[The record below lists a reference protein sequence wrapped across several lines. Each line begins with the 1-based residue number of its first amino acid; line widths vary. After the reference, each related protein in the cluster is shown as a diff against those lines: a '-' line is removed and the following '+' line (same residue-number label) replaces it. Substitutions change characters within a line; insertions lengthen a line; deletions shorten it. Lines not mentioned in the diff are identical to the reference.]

1 MRENLKKAAKTLCKI
16 FISTESKLQCRTKSQ
31 IRKFMS
37 ETQTSEITRILHDW
51 NDGDGAAKEQL
62 LPFVYDELKRQA
74 RFLMSAE
81 RSNHTLQPTALVHEA
96 FLRLSEQTGV
106 EWRDRSHFYGI
117 ASRLMR
123 QILVDH
129 ARRHATAK
137 RGNRPIHFSI
147 DDVRIPIEE
156 RAEAILT
163 LNEVLE
169 RFEKFDEQQAR
180 IVEMRFFGGMNNAEI
195 AESLEISER
204 TVGREWQAARLWLY
218 RELNK

>member
-1 MRENLKKAAKTLCKI
+1 MRRNLKKTARI
-16 FISTESKLQCRTKSQ
+16 FQKNLFPPENELQCGTKSQ
-31 IRKFMS
+31 TKIYMS
-37 ETQTSEITRILHDW
+37 EPATSEITQILQDW
-51 NDGDGAAKEQL
+51 NDGNAGAKEQL

-74 RFLMSAE
+74 RFLMLSE

-96 FLRLSEQTGV
+96 FLKLSEQTGID
-106 EWRDRSHFYGI
+106 WKNRSHFYGI

-129 ARRHATAK
+129 ARFHAAEK
-137 RGNRPIHFSI
+137 RGHNPIHFSI
-147 DDVRIPIEE
+147 DDVQIPVEE

-163 LNEVLE
+163 VNEVLE
-169 RFEKFDEQQAR
+169 RLEKFDEQQAR
-180 IVEMRFFGGMNNAEI
+180 IVEMRFFGGMNNQEI
-195 AESLEISER
+195 AESLNISER